1 MKTMYVY
8 IVECSDKKYYTGVT
22 NDIERRLLE
31 HNEGIDK
38 KSFTYTRRPVK
49 LVYCEKFIDPNQAI
63 EFEKQVKGWSRA
75 KKQALIK
82 RDWET
87 LVNLSNLKNKSRS
100 V

>member
-1 MKTMYVY
+1 MYVY

-87 LVNLSNLKNKSRS
+87 LVNLSNLKNKTRS
-100 V
+100 A

>member
-1 MKTMYVY
+1 MYVY

-100 V
+100 A